1 MSGEFLIVGK
11 GLGIKDTGQA
21 AVFPETGKCPEC
33 CRSECV
39 LYFCG
44 GSLVDYRVNKRGL
57 PSNGSNFYPYFSQG
71 VTVEIGRP
79 GFHTFKGFCDNS
91 ENSGHARSDNVSNCA
106 EDQFTTFKFNCNGD
120 GTADLVTKNYVYLG
134 NGPNGTR
141 TQWRFYGYDANA
153 GMFGGINNFGSGGPF
168 DAWPWLECLPEY
180 DETTTTLTVDLKY
193 ADMLYNDSFVLKVF
207 LFQKVDGGVNE
218 APIDANEAT
227 VSFVSWSGP
236 GSATA
241 SIESPPGGGPAYLRL
256 DVDEPGLGV
265 ASGVATWT
273 VSHPFLHKII
283 ADVTDEEP
291 DAGSL
296 SAMIQK
302 DYPHTITGTDS
313 ATVNFNDEASSSRCG
328 YCVGYR
334 EVEIDFTT
342 AQAEYSVI
350 LANRYYD
357 LNGLF
362 DEGADA
368 EGLSA
373 DLWCGCG
380 SHPWADDA
388 TSQFNM
394 DDIDYFWVGTGRKSG
409 FITGTG
415 FGLNFD
421 YGDSTDAYPA
431 ASNVGS
437 EYGWNIFG
445 GNCSRTIP
453 TEFDSFG
460 NPLEFTNFAFWGPHL
475 GEPVAGWN
483 ICPLVDHYG
492 HETPYPSE
500 YLNFPPPYNA
510 LATERL
516 GFMSVLTAAIGSK
529 YGDKWPEYKYQVKNF
544 GTDYSTGLRF
554 IENCG
559 LFTTFPGEAGEQRL
573 AVKFEMEFSITFY
586 FNGWDHWLSYGVLD
600 DGTLIN
606 GTGGY
611 NFALVDPLYE
621 SRPQADFIGI
631 FCNAGKEDG
640 IPVIRFVQ
648 PRDQNSSDILGKP
661 PPAVEMPYFPT
672 NQSIP
677 IYISLEW
684 DRYACEWKYTYMI
697 NGVDY
702 ADQIFPY
709 GCPKGQAS
717 LAHVYCLGSSVAI
730 ADKSFR
736 ANHDLVPFIPNKR
749 NFLIQNFRQEWTFT

>member
-21 AVFPETGKCPEC
+21 AVFPENGKCPEC
-33 CRSECV
+33 CRSECI

-44 GSLVDYRVNKRGL
+44 GSLVDYRINKRGL
-57 PSNGSNFYPYFSQG
+57 PPDGSNLYPYFSQG

-91 ENSGHARSDNVSNCA
+91 ENAGHARSDNVSNCA
-106 EDQFTTFKFNCNGD
+106 DDQFTTFKFNCNGD

-134 NGPNGTR
+134 NGLNGTL
-141 TQWRFYGYDANA
+141 TQWRFYGYSSNP
-153 GMFGGINNFGSGGPF
+153 GTFGSDPYGSGGPF
-168 DAWPWLECLPEY
+168 DAWPWLECLPAY
-180 DETTTTLTVDLKY
+180 DEATTTLTVDLKY
-193 ADMLYNDSFVLKVF
+193 ADMLYNDSFVLKIF
-207 LFQKVDGGVNE
+207 LFGEVGPLGAE
-218 APIDANEAT
+218 PIDANDAT

-241 SIESPPGGGPAYLRL
+241 SIESPPGGGTAYLRL

-273 VSHPFLHKII
+273 VSHPDLFKII
-283 ADVTDEEP
+283 AYVDDGEP
-291 DAGSL
+291 DVEQL

-302 DYPHTITGTDS
+302 DYPHTITGSDS
-313 ATVNFNDEASSSRCG
+313 ATINFNDEASSSRCG

-368 EGLSA
+368 DGLSA

-380 SHPWADDA
+380 SQPWADDA

-394 DDIDYFWVGTGRKSG
+394 DDIDYFWVGSGRKEGWHSAD
-409 FITGTG
+409 G

-421 YGDSTDAYPA
+421 YASATEAYPA

-437 EYGWNIFG
+437 EYGWNVFG

-460 NPLEFTNFAFWGPHL
+460 NPLEFGNYAFWGPHL

-483 ICPLVDHYG
+483 ICPHR
-492 HETPYPSE
+492 S
-500 YLNFPPPYNA
+500 
-510 LATERL
+510 
-516 GFMSVLTAAIGSK
+516 
-529 YGDKWPEYKYQVKNF
+529 
-544 GTDYSTGLRF
+544 
-554 IENCG
+554 
-559 LFTTFPGEAGEQRL
+559 
-573 AVKFEMEFSITFY
+573 
-586 FNGWDHWLSYGVLD
+586 
-600 DGTLIN
+600 
-606 GTGGY
+606 
-611 NFALVDPLYE
+611 
-621 SRPQADFIGI
+621 
-631 FCNAGKEDG
+631 
-640 IPVIRFVQ
+640 
-648 PRDQNSSDILGKP
+648 
-661 PPAVEMPYFPT
+661 
-672 NQSIP
+672 
-677 IYISLEW
+677 
-684 DRYACEWKYTYMI
+684 
-697 NGVDY
+697 
-702 ADQIFPY
+702 
-709 GCPKGQAS
+709 
-717 LAHVYCLGSSVAI
+717 
-730 ADKSFR
+730 
-736 ANHDLVPFIPNKR
+736 
-749 NFLIQNFRQEWTFT
+749 